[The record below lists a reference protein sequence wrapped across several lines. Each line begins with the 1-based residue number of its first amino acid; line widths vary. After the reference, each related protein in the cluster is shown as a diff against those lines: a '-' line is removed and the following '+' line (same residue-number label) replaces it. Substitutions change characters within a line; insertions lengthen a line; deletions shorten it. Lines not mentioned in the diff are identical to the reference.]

1 MAVERE
7 NAEAEV
13 LRDIVLAH
21 LKENRRGRRWKV
33 FFRLLFA
40 LYVTGFLVLMFKDVS
55 PDAEA
60 EERHVAVVDVRGE
73 IAADSR
79 QGASAD
85 HLIKGLRAAYEAE
98 HAVAVMLRINSP
110 GGSPVQSAQVYR
122 EIMRLKAKHP
132 DVPLYAVAE
141 DLAASGAYYIAAA
154 ADEIY
159 ADPSSL
165 VGSVGVIMGGFGFSG
180 AMEKLGVERRVYTA
194 GKHKAFMDPYSEENP
209 ETIEHARTLL
219 SSIHQEFIDAVR
231 KGRGDRVKGADEEV
245 FNGLIWTGVQAK
257 EIGLIDGFGSVR
269 EVAQDK
275 FKIEKLVSYSYTPNP
290 LERLADRISASFAGE
305 VATAFG
311 AGIRV
316 R

>member
-1 MAVERE
+1 MSVEKP
-7 NAEAEV
+7 NAESEV
-13 LRDIVLAH
+13 LKDIVLAH
-21 LKENRRGRRWKV
+21 LKENRSGRRWKI

-40 LYVTGFLVLMFKDVS
+40 LYATAFLVLMFKDVT
-55 PDAEA
+55 PDAGA
-60 EERHVAVVDVRGE
+60 EKKHVAVVDVRGE

-79 QGASAD
+79 QGASAE

-110 GGSPVQSAQVYR
+110 GGSPVQSAQVHR

-132 DVPLYAVAE
+132 GVPLYAVAE
-141 DLAASGAYYIAAA
+141 DLTASGAYYIAAA

-219 SSIHQEFIDAVR
+219 SSIHKEFIDAVR
-231 KGRGDRVKGADEEV
+231 AGRGDRVKGSNEDV

-275 FKIEKLVSYSYTPNP
+275 FKIDKLVSYSYTPNP

-305 VATAFG
+305 VATALG
-311 AGIRV
+311 AGLHV